1 MLDTSSNLAPQVID
15 QAPCVPLF
23 ALTGLRPGPR
33 LVVTGPDDLIR
44 VLADMFWD
52 RPELSTIRGRLVLR
66 PADQE
71 VAFDL
76 PHDILTLEGD
86 AGTARYAFFRVLGR
100 MTALGMTISR
110 GIPHRW
116 VA

>member
-1 MLDTSSNLAPQVID
+1 MLDTLTNPALCHSE

-23 ALTGLRPGPR
+23 ALTGLRPGAR

-44 VLADMFWD
+44 SLADMFWD
-52 RPELSTIRGRLVLR
+52 RPELSGIRGTLVLR
-66 PADQE
+66 PADQD
-71 VAFDL
+71 VSWDL
-76 PHDILTLEGD
+76 PDDILVLEGD
-86 AGTARYAFFRVLGR
+86 AGTARYAFYRVFGR
-100 MTALGMTISR
+100 MTALGMIMSR